1 MNRLAALAFAS
12 VLVCHAVTHAE
23 VIELEGTIKAVDAE
37 SRTISIERKTAKGT
51 KTLDLEVT
59 KKAGDLG
66 TVKAG
71 DKISFSYDPDL
82 EVVTKFGGAKGAG
95 DPGALSDKKLL
106 RFTVSISET
115 GEASMAL
122 SQPTKTESDDDD
134 KSGVVRTKQDDG
146 SWIQS
151 FRFDQPQTM
160 AAFTFARNVSVDDGF
175 LVMKPGKSDKGD
187 YLSSGF
193 SPRGRLRVP
202 LRVDVDVESMR
213 GNALLRME
221 LNGGSVAY
229 NANQLFFLYNND
241 GLSKE
246 MFVEASTGQGEKAEL
261 RLKKETVRLGEA
273 WEKSFRLPIPNA
285 KNNDV
290 YGLLIGAFNQCE
302 VKVRRITITGQPI
315 PLFGMG
321 VDAQGPSV
329 FVKMIVPNSLAKK
342 AGIQEGDV
350 VVTINGN
357 EPKST
362 ADALERMASV
372 GFEQPCEIVVSR
384 GSEKKTF
391 TMKAS
396 WGE

>member
-1 MNRLAALAFAS
+1 M
-12 VLVCHAVTHAE
+12 
-23 VIELEGTIKAVDAE
+23 
-37 SRTISIERKTAKGT
+37 
-51 KTLDLEVT
+51 
-59 KKAGDLG
+59 
-66 TVKAG
+66 KAG

-82 EVVTKFGGAKGAG
+82 EVVTKFSGGKGAE
-95 DPGALSDKKLL
+95 DPGAPSEKKLL

-122 SQPTKTESDDDD
+122 SQPTKTEGDDDN

-160 AAFTFARNVSVDDGF
+160 AALTFARNVSVDDGF

-396 WGE
+396 WDE